1 MAASPKQRILV
12 VDDEKAIADILAL
25 ILNSSGWEAKAV
37 YSGEAAI
44 ETAAEF
50 APDLILSDVVMRGIN
65 GIDACIQIRQ
75 GLPDCRVVLFSGQA
89 ATVNLLEKA
98 RKSGLSFEILA
109 KPVDPQFLI
118 RRLESL
124 FADANSG
131 E

>member
-1 MAASPKQRILV
+1 MGAPSKQKILV

-44 ETAAEF
+44 DTAAAFE
-50 APDLILSDVVMRGIN
+50 PDLILSDVVMRGIN
-65 GIDACIQIRQ
+65 GIEACIQIRQ
-75 GLPDCRVVLFSGQA
+75 ALPNCKIVLFSGQA
-89 ATVNLLEKA
+89 ATVNLLDKA

-118 RRLESL
+118 QRLESL
-124 FADANSG
+124 FAEAHPSD
-131 E
+131 